1 MNGFEGKDRSS
12 FHVIGKG
19 FLIAI
24 VTVFS
29 SLGFVLGYFVG
40 KGGQEGIPAGY
51 SQDSEAVPV
60 QREIVQVQPEERGD
74 VFNEEVGS
82 GPEQQEN
89 DQMLRQKVSPPAEDE
104 VSLSARGIP
113 DDSVAAE
120 PVSAGT
126 VSVRPRGAGTD
137 GTSLKSAAP
146 SGGKEGKAQTAELIY
161 TVQLG
166 AFKNETEA
174 ENFITIYDKKGY
186 KPYITVSRN
195 KKNEKIY
202 RIRSGEFKERKSAE
216 ILAMKLKKT
225 EGLNTYVTFKNE

>member
-19 FLIAI
+19 FLIAL

-29 SLGFVLGYFVG
+29 SVGFVLGYFVG
-40 KGGQEGIPAGY
+40 KSGTEESRSSYIDVVESVPLGQDTAIVREEENENHGRTEDPFRPARPETVAEK
-51 SQDSEAVPV
+51 SPDAPRASDIVAVK
-60 QREIVQVQPEERGD
+60 
-74 VFNEEVGS
+74 
-82 GPEQQEN
+82 
-89 DQMLRQKVSPPAEDE
+89 KVP
-104 VSLSARGIP
+104 
-113 DDSVAAE
+113 
-120 PVSAGT
+120 
-126 VSVRPRGAGTD
+126 VRPRESG
-137 GTSLKSAAP
+137 SNEKSVKVSASAE
-146 SGGKEGKAQTAELIY
+146 KERKAHTYELVY

-174 ENFITIYDKKGY
+174 ENFRTAYDKKGY

-202 RIRSGEFKERKSAE
+202 RIRSGEFRERKSAE